1 MQMLAI
7 VVCSAVVLTVA
18 YFTYGRLLARLF
30 QLDDRTPTPAVT
42 MHDNLDYVACDTA
55 PLLSQHFSAIA
66 AAGPIVGP
74 ILAGVAFGW
83 VPALIWI
90 LIGSIFIGGVH
101 DFSALVASIRHRAS
115 SIIEVV
121 RIHISGRAYL
131 LFLAFVWL
139 ALVYIV
145 VAFTDITATMFV
157 GALDLA
163 SGKPYASIADA
174 EADPSAKMLVQSGGV
189 ATSSLIYL
197 VLPMIM
203 GLLVKSGRLSM
214 TAATWIFL
222 PLVVLAILVGPYI
235 PLNVDQIVQRMNP
248 ELTNAQ
254 SALYAVRIWDV
265 FLLSYCAIA
274 SITPMW
280 LLLQPRGQLGGYFLY
295 AALGAGAL
303 GIMLGGQEIQQ
314 PQFKGWVDPVSGAAL
329 FPVLFITI
337 ACGACSGFHSLI
349 CSGTTSKQLKN
360 EHSAKSIGYG
370 AMLLEAMVAI
380 VSLCCVMLLP
390 LGSDLTKASP
400 NFIYAN
406 GIGTFM
412 ESLGFARTIGVA
424 FALMA
429 FNTFVYDTLDVCTR
443 LGRFIIQELTGWRS
457 SAGRWFGTLLTAGVP
472 IFFVMRQSL
481 DAKGNAIPV
490 WKTFWS
496 LFGASNQ
503 LLAALTLLGVT
514 VWLWRTRRAA
524 WVFVVTGIP
533 AVFMYTMSAWALAS
547 IIQVQFSSGKYADP
561 VAWIAVTLMVL
572 AVLMLIEAILALVRT
587 DRPTTST
594 PVLSPA

>member
-1 MQMLAI
+1 MEMLAL
-7 VVCSAVVLTVA
+7 VVGSAVILTVA

-30 QLDDRTPTPAVT
+30 KLDNKTPTPAVT
-42 MHDNLDYVACDTA
+42 QRDDLDYMPCETG

-83 VPALIWI
+83 LPALIWI
-90 LIGSIFIGGVH
+90 LVGSIFIGGVH
-101 DFSALVASIRHRAS
+101 DFSALVASIRHRAT

-163 SGKPYASIADA
+163 SGKPYASIAEA
-174 EADPSAKMLVQSGGV
+174 NADPNATMLVQSGGV

-197 VLPMIM
+197 VLPLVM
-203 GLLVKSGRLSM
+203 GLLVKSGKLSM
-214 TAATWIFL
+214 TVATWVFL
-222 PLVVLAILVGPYI
+222 PLVVVAILIGPYI
-235 PLNVDQIVQRMNP
+235 PLNVDQIVQGLYPGMS
-248 ELTNAQ
+248 NADA
-254 SALYAVRIWDV
+254 ALYAVRIWDV
-265 FLLSYCAIA
+265 FLLAYCAIA
-274 SITPMW
+274 SVTPMW

-295 AALGAGAL
+295 AALGAGAA
-303 GIMLGGQEIQQ
+303 GIVLGGQEILQ
-314 PQFKGWVDPVSGAAL
+314 PRFIGWSAPMGSL
-329 FPVLFITI
+329 FPMLFITI

-349 CSGTTSKQLKN
+349 CSGTTSKQLKT
-360 EHSAKSIGYG
+360 EGSARTIGYG

-390 LGSDLTKASP
+390 IGSDLTKASP

-406 GIGTFM
+406 GIGSFM
-412 ESLGFARTIGVA
+412 ESLGFARTLGVA

-443 LGRFIIQELTGWRS
+443 LGRFIFQELTGWKS
-457 SAGRWFGTLLTAGVP
+457 SGGRWFGTLLTAGVP
-472 IFFVMRQSL
+472 IFFVMRQTL
-481 DAKGNAIPV
+481 DAKGNVIPV

-514 VWLWRTRRAA
+514 VWLWRTRREA
-524 WVFVVTGIP
+524 WVLFVTGIP
-533 AVFMYTMSAWALAS
+533 AVFMYVMSAWALTS
-547 IIQVQFSSGKYADP
+547 IIQTRFANGLTGDP
-561 VAWIAVTLMVL
+561 VAWIAVVLLVL
-572 AVLMLIEAILALVRT
+572 AALMLVEGIIALFKRDQSADLRPSLAT
-587 DRPTTST
+587 
-594 PVLSPA
+594 